1 MVPTARQVSLAPA
14 GVRIRQ
20 WPARLASRGPA
31 GLPRLGAGRVAGQ
44 RLLA

>member
-1 MVPTARQVSLAPA
+1 VPAARQVSLAPA

-31 GLPRLGAGRVAGQ
+31 GYFGLALGES
-44 RLLA
+44 LASASWR